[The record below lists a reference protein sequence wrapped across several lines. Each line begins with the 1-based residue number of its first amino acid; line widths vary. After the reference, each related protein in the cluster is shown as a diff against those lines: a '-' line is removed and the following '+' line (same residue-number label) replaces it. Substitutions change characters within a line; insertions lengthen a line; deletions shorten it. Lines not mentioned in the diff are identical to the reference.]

1 MEKTNLTV
9 PILVGVVL
17 FIVGAALGIF
27 YQVQIGSKSATEV
40 KTVNALASKVIP
52 SIVAYGKVTAID
64 GQNVT
69 VSFDGDTLMVP
80 IVDNAQVFAFTN
92 TTATSAPVQQKSSFD
107 KLKVGDNINISVKV
121 LEGGKMQGESIFIMP
136 SSAGS

>member
-1 MEKTNLTV
+1 MEKANLTV
-9 PILVGVVL
+9 PILIGVVL
-17 FIVGAALGIF
+17 FIVGVALGIF
-27 YQVQIGSKSATEV
+27 YQMQIGFKSAIEV

-52 SIVAYGKVTAID
+52 SIVAYGKVTAIE

-69 VSFDGDTLMVP
+69 LSFGGDTLMVP
-80 IVDNAQVFAFTN
+80 ITADAQVFAFTN
-92 TTATSAPVQQKSSFD
+92 TTATSAPVQQKTTFD

-136 SSAGS
+136 SSVGS